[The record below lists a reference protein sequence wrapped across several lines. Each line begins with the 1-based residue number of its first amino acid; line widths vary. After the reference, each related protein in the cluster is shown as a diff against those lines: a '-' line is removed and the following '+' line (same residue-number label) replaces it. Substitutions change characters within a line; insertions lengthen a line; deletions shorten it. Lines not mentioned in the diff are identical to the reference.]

1 MFYRHEMERVRAAA
15 ANRAATSNEQLEY
28 LQGLD
33 PGLHAHYQALMGLRT
48 APPAAVSSQPPP
60 AATSAPAPATSSSA
74 ARSAPAQ
81 PTPAGSYLLKRL
93 FVVLLCAVLVQSYM
107 FAATL
112 YTSRVVLYGYLQ
124 VHVSYIR

>member
-1 MFYRHEMERVRAAA
+1 MERVRAA

-33 PGLHAHYQALMGLRT
+33 PGLQAHYQALMGLRA
-48 APPAAVSSQPPP
+48 APPTAASS
-60 AATSAPAPATSSSA
+60 AAAAASAPAPSAEPHVSSSSA

-93 FVVLLCAVLVQSYM
+93 KQTLSYM
-107 FAATL
+107 
-112 YTSRVVLYGYLQ
+112 Q
-124 VHVSYIR
+124 I